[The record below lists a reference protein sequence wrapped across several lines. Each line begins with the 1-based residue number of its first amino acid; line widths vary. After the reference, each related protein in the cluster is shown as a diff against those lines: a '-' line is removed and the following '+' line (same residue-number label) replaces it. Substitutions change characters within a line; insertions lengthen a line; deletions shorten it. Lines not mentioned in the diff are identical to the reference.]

1 MRQFATV
8 LSNHPIAKG
17 AMEMKVSVDTNEIAP
32 GTFFHVKTSE
42 LLRRPLSVA
51 NVEGNV
57 VTFLY
62 KVIGA
67 GTTDLAA
74 RRAGDKLD
82 VLGPLGNGFPL
93 QQAGKRVVLVGG
105 GIGVPPLYYTRRM
118 LAARGIETVAIL
130 GFDTKA
136 SIFYEDAFR
145 ELGETIITTVDG
157 TYGEKGFVTG
167 PLAQVDADVLFS
179 CGPEPMLKAV
189 AASHI
194 EERYISIEN
203 RMGCGIGACFACV
216 YQAPDGYVK
225 VCSDGPVF
233 RAEEVTL

>member
-136 SIFYEDAFR
+136 SIFYEDAFC

-216 YQAPDGYVK
+216 CQAPDGYVK

>member
-1 MRQFATV
+1 MKQLATI
-8 LSNHPIAKG
+8 LSNREIAT
-17 AMEMKVSVDTNEIAP
+17 ATMEMKVKVGSGDIAP

-51 NVEGNV
+51 NVEGDV

-62 KVIGA
+62 KVIGS
-67 GTTDLAA
+67 GTKDLAM
-74 RRAGDKLD
+74 RQTGDVLD

-93 QQAGKRVVLVGG
+93 EQQGKRVVLVGG

-118 LAARGIETVAIL
+118 LAARGIDTVAIL
-130 GFDTKA
+130 GFDTKT
-136 SIFYEDAFR
+136 SIFYEEAFR

-157 TYGEKGFVTG
+157 TYGETGFVTG
-167 PLAQVDADVLFS
+167 PLARIEADILFS

-189 AASHI
+189 ASSHI

-216 YQAPDGYVK
+216 CVAPNGYVK

-233 RAEEVTL
+233 RAEEVVL

>member
-105 GIGVPPLYYTRRM
+105 GIGVPPLYYTRRV

>member
-93 QQAGKRVVLVGG
+93 EQAGKRVVLVGG

-216 YQAPDGYVK
+216 CQAPDGYVK

>member
-1 MRQFATV
+1 MRQLATI
-8 LSNHPIAKG
+8 LSNRLIAT
-17 AMEMKVSVDTNEIAP
+17 ATMEMKIEIAPQAVAP

-51 NVEGNV
+51 NVEDNV

-62 KVIGA
+62 KVIGS
-67 GTTDLAA
+67 GTADLAA
-74 RRAGDKLD
+74 RRTGDVLD

-93 QQAGKRVVLVGG
+93 EQTGKRVVLVGG
-105 GIGVPPLYYTRRM
+105 GIGVPPLYYTRRL

-130 GFDTKA
+130 GFDTKT

-157 TYGEKGFVTG
+157 TYGEMGFVTS
-167 PLAQVDADVLFS
+167 PLARVDADVLFS

-216 YQAPDGYVK
+216 CEAPGGYVK

>member
-1 MRQFATV
+1 MKQLATI
-8 LSNHPIAKG
+8 LSNREIAT
-17 AMEMKVSVDTNEIAP
+17 ATMEMKVKVGSGDIAP

-51 NVEGNV
+51 NVEGDV

-62 KVIGA
+62 KVIGS
-67 GTTDLAA
+67 GTKDLAM
-74 RRAGDKLD
+74 RQTGDVLD

-93 QQAGKRVVLVGG
+93 EQQGKRVVLVGG
-105 GIGVPPLYYTRRM
+105 GIGIPPLYYTRRM
-118 LAARGIETVAIL
+118 LAARGIDTVAIL
-130 GFDTKA
+130 GFDTKT
-136 SIFYEDAFR
+136 SIFYEEAFR

-157 TYGEKGFVTG
+157 TYGETGFVTG
-167 PLAQVDADVLFS
+167 PLARIEADILFS

-189 AASHI
+189 ASSHI

-216 YQAPDGYVK
+216 CEAPNGYVK

-233 RAEEVTL
+233 RAEEVVL

>member
-216 YQAPDGYVK
+216 CQASDGYVK

>member
-1 MRQFATV
+1 MKQMASV
-8 LSNHPIAKG
+8 VSNRLIAKDT
-17 AMEMKVSVDTNEIAP
+17 MEMKVRIAEQSIAP

-42 LLRRPLSVA
+42 MLRRPLSVA
-51 NVEGNV
+51 NVENDL

-62 KVIGA
+62 KVIGS
-67 GTTDLAA
+67 GTKDLAT
-74 RRAGDKLD
+74 RRAGEELD

-93 QQAGKRVVLVGG
+93 DQIGKRVVLVGG
-105 GIGVPPLYYTRRM
+105 GIGVPPLYYVRR
-118 LAARGIETVAIL
+118 LLSEQGIETVAIL
-130 GFDTKA
+130 GFD
-136 SIFYEDAFR
+136 SIESVFYEEAFR

-157 TYGEKGFVTG
+157 SYGERGFVTG
-167 PLAQVDADVLFS
+167 PLQTIDADVLFS

-194 EERYISIEN
+194 PERYISIEN

-216 YQAPDGYVK
+216 CASPTGYVK

>member
-1 MRQFATV
+1 MRQLATI
-8 LSNHPIAKG
+8 LSNRLIAT
-17 AMEMKVSVDTNEIAP
+17 ATMEMKIEIPPQTVAP

-51 NVEGNV
+51 NVDGNV

-62 KVIGA
+62 KVIGS
-67 GTTDLAA
+67 GTSDLAA
-74 RRAGDKLD
+74 RRKGDVLD

-93 QQAGKRVVLVGG
+93 EQTGKRVVLVGG

-118 LAARGIETVAIL
+118 LAARGIETIAIL
-130 GFDTKA
+130 GFDTKT
-136 SIFYEDAFR
+136 SIFYEEAFR
-145 ELGETIITTVDG
+145 ELGETMITTVDG
-157 TYGEKGFVTG
+157 SYGEQGFVTG
-167 PLAQVDADVLFS
+167 PLARVDADVLFS

-194 EERYISIEN
+194 EERYLSIEN

-216 YQAPDGYVK
+216 CEAPGGYVK

>member
-1 MRQFATV
+1 MKQLATI
-8 LSNHPIAKG
+8 LSNREIAT
-17 AMEMKVSVDTNEIAP
+17 ATMEMKVKVGSGDIAP

-51 NVEGNV
+51 NVEGDV

-62 KVIGA
+62 KVIGS
-67 GTTDLAA
+67 GTKDLAM
-74 RRAGDKLD
+74 RQTGDVLD

-93 QQAGKRVVLVGG
+93 EQQGKRVVLVGG

-118 LAARGIETVAIL
+118 LAARGIDTVAIL
-130 GFDTKA
+130 GFDTKT
-136 SIFYEDAFR
+136 SIFYEEAFR

-157 TYGEKGFVTG
+157 TYGETGFVTG
-167 PLAQVDADVLFS
+167 PLARIEADVLFS

-216 YQAPDGYVK
+216 CEAPNGYVK

-233 RAEEVTL
+233 RAEEVVL

>member
-1 MRQFATV
+1 MRQLATIR
-8 LSNHPIAKG
+8 SNREIAT
-17 AMEMKVSVDTNEIAP
+17 ATMEMTIEIEPQDVAP

-51 NVEGNV
+51 NVEDNL

-62 KVIGA
+62 KVIGT
-67 GTTDLAA
+67 GTKDLAA
-74 RRAGDKLD
+74 RRPGDVLD

-93 QQAGKRVVLVGG
+93 AKDGKRVVLVGG

-130 GFDTKA
+130 GFDSKA
-136 SIFYEDAFR
+136 SVFYEDEFR

-157 TYGEKGFVTG
+157 TYGETGFVTG
-167 PLAQVDADVLFS
+167 PLAGIEADVLFS

-216 YQAPDGYVK
+216 CKAPDGYVK

-233 RAEEVTL
+233 KAEEVTL

>member
-1 MRQFATV
+1 MRQLATI
-8 LSNHPIAKG
+8 LSNRLIAT
-17 AMEMKVSVDTNEIAP
+17 ATMEMKIEIAPQAVAP

-51 NVEGNV
+51 NVEDNV

-62 KVIGA
+62 KVIGS
-67 GTTDLAA
+67 GTADLAA
-74 RRAGDKLD
+74 RRTGDVLD

-93 QQAGKRVVLVGG
+93 EQTGKRVVLVGG
-105 GIGVPPLYYTRRM
+105 GIGVPPLYYTRRL

-130 GFDTKA
+130 GFDTKT

-157 TYGEKGFVTG
+157 TYGEMGFVTG
-167 PLAQVDADVLFS
+167 PLTRVDADVLFS

-216 YQAPDGYVK
+216 CEAPGGYVK

>member
-118 LAARGIETVAIL
+118 LAAREIETVAIL

-136 SIFYEDAFR
+136 SIFYEDAFC

-216 YQAPDGYVK
+216 CQAPDGYVK

>member
-17 AMEMKVSVDTNEIAP
+17 AMEMKVSVEDSVIAP

-51 NVEGNV
+51 NVEGDV

-62 KVIGA
+62 KVIGK
-67 GTTDLAA
+67 GTQDLAA
-74 RRAGDKLD
+74 RRPGDVLD

-93 QQAGKRVVLVGG
+93 EQTGKRVVLVGG
-105 GIGVPPLYYTRRM
+105 GIGVPPLYYTRR
-118 LAARGIETVAIL
+118 LLTERGIKTIAIL
-130 GFDTKA
+130 GFDTKE
-136 SIFYEDAFR
+136 SVFYEEAFR
-145 ELGETIITTVDG
+145 ALGETIITTVDG
-157 TYGEKGFVTG
+157 SYGEAGFVTG
-167 PLAQVDADVLFS
+167 PLADIEADVLFS

-194 EERYISIEN
+194 KERFISIEN

-216 YQAPDGYVK
+216 CEAPGGYVK

>member
-1 MRQFATV
+1 MRQLATII
-8 LSNHPIAKG
+8 SNRLIAT
-17 AMEMKVSVDTNEIAP
+17 ATMEMKVEIAPQNVAP

-51 NVEGNV
+51 NVEANV

-67 GTTDLAA
+67 GTADLAA
-74 RRAGDKLD
+74 RRTGDVLD

-93 QQAGKRVVLVGG
+93 EQTDKRVVLVGG

-130 GFDTKA
+130 GFDTKT

-145 ELGETIITTVDG
+145 ELGDTIITTVDG
-157 TYGEKGFVTG
+157 TYGEMGFVTG
-167 PLAQVDADVLFS
+167 PLARVEADVLFS

-189 AASHI
+189 AASHV
-194 EERYISIEN
+194 EERYLSIEN

-216 YQAPDGYVK
+216 CEAPGGYVK

-233 RAEEVTL
+233 RAEEVML

>member
-216 YQAPDGYVK
+216 CQAPDGYVK

>member
-1 MRQFATV
+1 MRQMATV
-8 LSNHPIAKG
+8 LSNRPVAKG
-17 AMEMKVSVDTNEIAP
+17 AMEMKVSVGAGEIAP
-32 GTFFHVKTSE
+32 GTFFHVKTSQ

-51 NVEGNV
+51 NVDGNV

-74 RRAGDKLD
+74 RKAGDKLD

-93 QQAGKRVVLVGG
+93 DQTGKRVVLVGG
-105 GIGVPPLYYTRRM
+105 GIGIPPLYYTRRM

-130 GFDTKA
+130 GFDTKE

-145 ELGETIITTVDG
+145 ELGETIVTTVDG
-157 TYGEKGFVTG
+157 SYGEQGFVTG
-167 PLAQVDADVLFS
+167 PLERIQADVLFS

-194 EERYISIEN
+194 PERYISIEN

-216 YQAPDGYVK
+216 CQAPGGYVK

-233 RAEEVTL
+233 QAEEVTL

>member
-1 MRQFATV
+1 MRQFATI
-8 LSNHPIAKG
+8 LSNRLIAT
-17 AMEMKVSVDTNEIAP
+17 ATMEMKIEIAPQAVAP

-51 NVEGNV
+51 NVEDNV

-62 KVIGA
+62 KVIGS
-67 GTTDLAA
+67 GTADLAA
-74 RRAGDKLD
+74 RRTGDVLD

-93 QQAGKRVVLVGG
+93 EQTGKRVVLVGG
-105 GIGVPPLYYTRRM
+105 GIGVPPLYYTRRL

-130 GFDTKA
+130 GFDTKT

-157 TYGEKGFVTG
+157 TYGEMGFVTG
-167 PLAQVDADVLFS
+167 PLARVDADVLFS

-216 YQAPDGYVK
+216 CEAPGGYVK

>member
-1 MRQFATV
+1 MRQLATI
-8 LSNHPIAKG
+8 LSNRLIAT
-17 AMEMKVSVDTNEIAP
+17 ATMEMKVEIAPQAVAP

-62 KVIGA
+62 KVIGS
-67 GTTDLAA
+67 GTADLAT
-74 RRAGDKLD
+74 RRTGDALD
-82 VLGPLGNGFPL
+82 ILGPLGNGFPL
-93 QQAGKRVVLVGG
+93 EQTGKRVVLVGG
-105 GIGVPPLYYTRRM
+105 GIGVPPLYYTRRL
-118 LAARGIETVAIL
+118 LAAQGIETVAIL
-130 GFDTKA
+130 GFDTKT

-157 TYGEKGFVTG
+157 TYGEMGFVTG
-167 PLAQVDADVLFS
+167 PLARVEADVLFS

-189 AASHI
+189 AASQI

-216 YQAPDGYVK
+216 CEAPGGYVK

>member
-1 MRQFATV
+1 MKQLATI
-8 LSNHPIAKG
+8 LSNREIAT
-17 AMEMKVSVDTNEIAP
+17 ATMEMKVKVGSGDIAP

-51 NVEGNV
+51 NVEGDV

-62 KVIGA
+62 KVIGS
-67 GTTDLAA
+67 GTKDLAM
-74 RRAGDKLD
+74 RQTGDVLD

-93 QQAGKRVVLVGG
+93 EQQGKRVVLVGG

-118 LAARGIETVAIL
+118 LAARGIDTVAIL
-130 GFDTKA
+130 GFDTKT
-136 SIFYEDAFR
+136 SIFYEEAFR

-157 TYGEKGFVTG
+157 TYGETGFVTG
-167 PLAQVDADVLFS
+167 PLARIEADILFS

-189 AASHI
+189 ASSHI

-216 YQAPDGYVK
+216 CEAPNGYVK

-233 RAEEVTL
+233 RAEEVVL

>member
-1 MRQFATV
+1 MRQLATIR
-8 LSNHPIAKG
+8 SNREIAT
-17 AMEMKVSVDTNEIAP
+17 ATMEMTIEIAPQDVAP

-51 NVEGNV
+51 NVEDNL

-62 KVIGA
+62 KVIGT
-67 GTTDLAA
+67 GTKDLAA
-74 RRAGDKLD
+74 RRPGDVLD

-93 QQAGKRVVLVGG
+93 AKDGKRVVLVGG

-130 GFDTKA
+130 GFDSKA
-136 SIFYEDAFR
+136 SVFYEDEFR

-157 TYGEKGFVTG
+157 TYGETGFVTG
-167 PLAQVDADVLFS
+167 PLAGIEADVLFS

-216 YQAPDGYVK
+216 CKAPDGYVK

-233 RAEEVTL
+233 KAEEVTL

>member
-1 MRQFATV
+1 MRQFVTV

-17 AMEMKVSVDTNEIAP
+17 AMEMKVSVENSVIAP

-51 NVEGNV
+51 NVEGDV

-62 KVIGA
+62 KIIGK
-67 GTTDLAA
+67 GTQDLAE
-74 RRAGDKLD
+74 RRPGDVLD

-93 QQAGKRVVLVGG
+93 EQTGKRVVLVGG
-105 GIGVPPLYYTRRM
+105 GIGVPPLYYTRRR
-118 LAARGIETVAIL
+118 LADQGIETVAIL
-130 GFDTKA
+130 GFDTKE
-136 SIFYEDAFR
+136 SVFYEEAFCA
-145 ELGETIITTVDG
+145 LGETIITTVDG
-157 TYGEKGFVTG
+157 SYGEAGFVTG
-167 PLAQVDADVLFS
+167 PLARIEADVLFS

-194 EERYISIEN
+194 EERYVSIEN

-216 YQAPDGYVK
+216 CEAPGGYVK

>member
-1 MRQFATV
+1 MRQLATI
-8 LSNHPIAKG
+8 LSNRLIAT
-17 AMEMKVSVDTNEIAP
+17 ATMEMKIEIAPQAVAP

-51 NVEGNV
+51 NVEDNV

-62 KVIGA
+62 KVIGS
-67 GTTDLAA
+67 GTADLAE
-74 RRAGDKLD
+74 RRTGDVLD

-93 QQAGKRVVLVGG
+93 EQTGKRVVLVGG
-105 GIGVPPLYYTRRM
+105 GIGVPPLYYTRRL

-130 GFDTKA
+130 GFDTKT

-157 TYGEKGFVTG
+157 TYGEMGFVTG
-167 PLAQVDADVLFS
+167 PLARVDADVLFS

-216 YQAPDGYVK
+216 CEAPGGYVK

>member
-1 MRQFATV
+1 MRQLATIR
-8 LSNHPIAKG
+8 SNRLIAT
-17 AMEMKVSVDTNEIAP
+17 ATMEMKVEISPQEVAP

-51 NVEGNV
+51 NVEDNV

-74 RRAGDKLD
+74 RRPGDVLD

-93 QQAGKRVVLVGG
+93 EQTGKRVVLVGG

-130 GFDTKA
+130 GFDTKT

-157 TYGEKGFVTG
+157 TYGEMGFVTG

-216 YQAPDGYVK
+216 CQAPGGYVK

>member
-1 MRQFATV
+1 MKQLATI
-8 LSNHPIAKG
+8 LSNREIAT
-17 AMEMKVSVDTNEIAP
+17 ATMEMKVKVGSGDIAP

-51 NVEGNV
+51 NVEGDV

-62 KVIGA
+62 KVIGS
-67 GTTDLAA
+67 GTKDLAM
-74 RRAGDKLD
+74 RQTGDVLD

-93 QQAGKRVVLVGG
+93 EQQGKRVVLVGG

-118 LAARGIETVAIL
+118 LAARGIDTVAIL
-130 GFDTKA
+130 GFDTKT
-136 SIFYEDAFR
+136 SIFYEEAFR

-157 TYGEKGFVTG
+157 TYGETGFVTG
-167 PLAQVDADVLFS
+167 PLARIEADVLFS

-189 AASHI
+189 ASSHI

-216 YQAPDGYVK
+216 CEAPNGYVK

-233 RAEEVTL
+233 RAEEVVL

>member
-1 MRQFATV
+1 MRQRATI
-8 LSNHPIAKG
+8 LSNLEIAK
-17 AMEMKVSVDTNEIAP
+17 ATMEMKVRIGDGTIAP

-51 NVEGNV
+51 NVEADV

-62 KVIGA
+62 KVV
-67 GTTDLAA
+67 GTGTAELAT
-74 RRAGDKLD
+74 RRAGDELD

-93 QQAGKRVVLVGG
+93 AKDGKRVVLVGG

-130 GFDTKA
+130 GFDSEA
-136 SIFYEDAFR
+136 SVFYEDEFR

-157 TYGEKGFVTG
+157 TYGEAGFVTG
-167 PLAQVDADVLFS
+167 PLARIDADVLFS

-194 EERYISIEN
+194 NERYISIEN

-216 YQAPDGYVK
+216 CKAPDGYVK

>member
-1 MRQFATV
+1 MRQLATI
-8 LSNHPIAKG
+8 LSNRLIAT
-17 AMEMKVSVDTNEIAP
+17 ATMEMKIEIAPQTVAP

-51 NVEGNV
+51 NVDGNV

-62 KVIGA
+62 KVIGS
-67 GTTDLAA
+67 GTADLAA
-74 RRAGDKLD
+74 RRKGDVLD

-93 QQAGKRVVLVGG
+93 EQTGKRVVLVGG

-118 LAARGIETVAIL
+118 LAARGIETIAIL
-130 GFDTKA
+130 GFDTKT
-136 SIFYEDAFR
+136 SIFYEEAFR

-157 TYGEKGFVTG
+157 SYGEQGFVTG
-167 PLAQVDADVLFS
+167 PLTRVDADVLFS

-194 EERYISIEN
+194 EERYLSIEN

-216 YQAPDGYVK
+216 CEAPGGYVK